1 MKQPLTSIIMPTFN
15 CLDYMPHAV
24 ASVFAQDM
32 ENIELLIADD
42 GSTDDTWAWLKDEAS
57 KDNRIK
63 PIQTKGVGPANARNI
78 CLSHAKGKYISF
90 LDSDDKWRRSKL
102 KKQIDF
108 LEKNPRVVLS
118 FTDYWHWSVKGD
130 DLGGCFEY
138 WPFFNQIRK
147 KDNEYHVLAE
157 ALGVLYAENVV
168 GTSTVVVRQ
177 DAMQIAN
184 GFDSELPSAEDWDLW
199 LRLARQGDV
208 GYSSQVGMDY
218 LLHRPGSMTQKTQN
232 RIDAMTSIVAKFK
245 DDVRAMKMNK
255 KYINIAAANISNARA
270 EQATSSGKH
279 YQALTMH
286 LHAACKYPHWKAF
299 RAIGS
304 DLKNMIC

>member
-15 CLDYMPHAV
+15 CLDYLPHAV

-57 KDNRIK
+57 KDSRIK

-90 LDSDDKWRRSKL
+90 LDSDDKWRRGKL

-108 LEKNPRVVLS
+108 LEKNPSVVLS
-118 FTDYWHWSVKGD
+118 FTDYWHWSVEGD

-157 ALGVLYAENVV
+157 ALGVLYAENIV
-168 GTSTVVVRQ
+168 GTSTVAVRQ

-184 GFDSELPSAEDWDLW
+184 GFDSELPSASDWEMW

-208 GYSSQVGMDY
+208 AYSSQVGMDY

-232 RIDAMTSIVAKFK
+232 RINAMESIGVKFNA
-245 DDVRAMKMNK
+245 DVLALNK

-270 EQATSSGKH
+270 EQAASSGKH

>member
-15 CLDYMPHAV
+15 CLDYLPHAV

-57 KDNRIK
+57 KDSRIK

-90 LDSDDKWRRSKL
+90 LDSDDKWRRGKL

-108 LEKNPRVVLS
+108 LEKNPSVVLS
-118 FTDYWHWSVKGD
+118 FTDYWHWSVEGD

-168 GTSTVVVRQ
+168 GTSTVAVRQ

-184 GFDSELPSAEDWDLW
+184 GFDSELPSASDWEMW

-208 GYSSQVGMDY
+208 AYSSQVGMDY

-232 RIDAMTSIVAKFK
+232 RINAMESIGVKFNA
-245 DDVRAMKMNK
+245 DVLALNK

-270 EQATSSGKH
+270 EQAASSGKH

>member
-15 CLDYMPHAV
+15 CLDYLPHAV

-57 KDNRIK
+57 KDSRIK

-90 LDSDDKWRRSKL
+90 LDSDDKWRPSKL

-108 LEKNPRVVLS
+108 LEKNPSVVLS
-118 FTDYWHWSVKGD
+118 FTDYWHWSVEGD

-157 ALGVLYAENVV
+157 ALGVLYAENIV
-168 GTSTVVVRQ
+168 GTSTVAVRQ

-184 GFDSELPSAEDWDLW
+184 GFDSELPSASDWEMW

-208 GYSSQVGMDY
+208 AYSSQVGMDY

-232 RIDAMTSIVAKFK
+232 RINAMESIGVKFNA
-245 DDVRAMKMNK
+245 DVLALNK

-270 EQATSSGKH
+270 EQAASSGKH

>member
-1 MKQPLTSIIMPTFN
+1 MHQPLISIIMPTFN
-15 CLDYMPHAV
+15 CLDYLPYAV
-24 ASVFAQDM
+24 ASVFEQEIED
-32 ENIELLIADD
+32 IELLIADD
-42 GSTDDTWAWLKDEAS
+42 GSTDDTWNWLQAQAS
-57 KDNRIK
+57 KNNRIK
-63 PIQTKGVGPANARNI
+63 PIKTKGVGPAKARNF
-78 CLSHAKGKYISF
+78 CLSQAKGEYIGF
-90 LDSDDKWRRSKL
+90 LDSDDKWRQNKL

-108 LEKNPRVVLS
+108 LEKHPNVVFS
-118 FTDYWHWSVKGD
+118 FTDYWHWSVEGN

-147 KDNEYHVLAE
+147 KDNEYHVLVE

-184 GFDSELPSAEDWDLW
+184 GFDSELLSASDWEMW

-208 GYSSQVGMDY
+208 AYSSQVGMDY
-218 LLHRPGSMTQKTQN
+218 LQHRPGSMTKKTQN
-232 RIDAMTSIVAKFK
+232 RIDAMVSIGAKFNT
-245 DDVRAMKMNK
+245 DVMKLNK

-270 EQATSSGKH
+270 EQAASSGKH
-279 YQALTMH
+279 YRALTMH

-299 RAIGS
+299 RAVGS
-304 DLKNMIC
+304 DFKNMICQ